1 MGKSVPHKRGPG
13 GIGAAV
19 AVLLAV
25 AVALAACKPQPAATP
40 AELPGAASEPAS
52 AVRRLAQ
59 RLHDNDLVGFATAAV
74 PASEYVRLRAAWRDS
89 GSRWPLTLLPLDDQ
103 LLPLL
108 KTLSAPEAETRLKRG
123 YDLQLANQNRDLRDA
138 ARNLGLFGVKYVQE
152 RDEYTEEERRHY
164 AQAIAALSAWG
175 QQAPLGDPKRA
186 HATIDRLCAAAR
198 RTGIDNDETLRTLGM
213 EQSLR
218 RLAPFFAEIKAVL
231 DDSYGLPLDQALT
244 DLRSG
249 LVAEL
254 GEHAQVQV
262 RYPLAGKEIDTVV
275 DLERRYGR
283 WYLAGYLRDAEKI
296 LAAIPPPP
304 PEEAAPEPAGAAA
317 TRPAD

>member
-1 MGKSVPHKRGPG
+1 MPPKRPPAVALLLAAALV
-13 GIGAAV
+13 AAV
-19 AVLLAV
+19 L
-25 AVALAACKPQPAATP
+25 ALAACKPEPVPPSP
-40 AELPGAASEPAS
+40 AELPGAASEPAT
-52 AVRRLAQ
+52 AVRLLAQ

-74 PASEYVRLRAAWRDS
+74 PTSEYVRLEAAWRDS

-108 KTLSAPEAETRLKRG
+108 KTLSAPGAEARLKRG

-138 ARNLGLFGVKYVQE
+138 ARNLGLFGIKYVQE
-152 RDEYTEEERRHY
+152 RAEYTADERKHY
-164 AQAIAALSAWG
+164 VQVIEALSAWG
-175 QQAPLGDPKRA
+175 QHAPLGDPKRA
-186 HATIDRLCAAAR
+186 HAAIDRLCAAAR

-218 RLAPFFAEIKAVL
+218 RLAPFFAEIRAVL
-231 DDSYGLPLDQALT
+231 ADSYELPLDRSLA

-249 LVAEL
+249 LLAEH